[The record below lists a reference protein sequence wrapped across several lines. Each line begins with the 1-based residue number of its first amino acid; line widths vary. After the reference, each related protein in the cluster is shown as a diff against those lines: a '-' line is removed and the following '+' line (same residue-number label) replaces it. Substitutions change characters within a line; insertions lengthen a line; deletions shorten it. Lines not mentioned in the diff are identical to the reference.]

1 MFTDFFYLLRLR
13 GLKVSLQEWQTL
25 LQGLSMGLHQ
35 SSLMGFY
42 RLARA
47 VLIHTEAD
55 FDKFDQ
61 VFLEYFKDV
70 RPFEEL
76 PQELEDWLS
85 TPIDPVE
92 YDIAGLRNQGLD
104 IDTIRKMLAERM
116 KEQHERHDGG
126 THWVGTGGASP
137 FGNSGFYPG
146 GIRVGGQGRSRSALQ
161 VAGQRSFRD
170 FREDTVLETRQ
181 FQMAFKRL
189 RQFSALE
196 DGPKDELQLDETI
209 KKTGDNAGQLRL
221 VFGRPR
227 RNTVKLLMLFDSG
240 GSMWEF
246 SRLCSS
252 LFQAVNREAKFKDL
266 KTYYFH
272 NCFYDDLYTT
282 PGCYHADS
290 VSTEWVLSQLG
301 QDYKV
306 IVVGDASMAP
316 YELLRPGGCS
326 DYYAYN
332 AEPGIDWIE
341 KFTARY
347 DRMIWL
353 NPLPAE
359 NWDAGYGSETI
370 RIIKSKVPMYRL
382 TLEGLQD
389 GLRALV
395 AAR

>member
-13 GLKVSLQEWQTL
+13 GLKISMQEWQTL
-25 LQGLSMGLHQ
+25 LQGLELGLHR

-42 RLARA
+42 TLARS
-47 VLIHTEAD
+47 VLVHTEAD
-55 FDKFDQ
+55 FDRFDQ
-61 VFLEYFKDV
+61 VFLEYFKDIQ
-70 RPFEEL
+70 PFEEL
-76 PQELEDWLS
+76 PKELEDWLN

-92 YDIAGLRNQGLD
+92 YDPAMLTNQGLD
-104 IDTIRKMLAERM
+104 IETIRKMLEERM
-116 KEQHERHDGG
+116 KEQTERHDGG

-137 FGNSGFYPG
+137 FGNSGYYPG
-146 GIRVGGQGRSRSALQ
+146 GIRVGGQGRNRSALQ
-161 VAGQRSFRD
+161 VAGQRHFRD
-170 FREDTVLETRQ
+170 FREDTVLESRQ
-181 FQMAFKRL
+181 FQMAFRRL

-196 DGPKDELQLDETI
+196 DGPKDELQLDDTI
-209 KKTGDNAGQLRL
+209 KETGDNAGQLRL

-240 GSMWEF
+240 GSMWGYTK
-246 SRLCSS
+246 LCAS
-252 LFQAVNREAKFKDL
+252 LFQAVSRESKFKDL

-282 PGCYHADS
+282 PGCHHSDS

-326 DYYAYN
+326 DYYTYN
-332 AEPGIDWIE
+332 SEPGIDWIE

-353 NPLPAE
+353 NPLPEASWE
-359 NWDAGYGSETI
+359 SGYGSETI

-382 TLEGLQD
+382 TLEGVQA
-389 GLRALV
+389 GLKSLV

>member
-13 GLKVSLQEWQTL
+13 GLRVSLQEWQTL
-25 LQGLSMGLHQ
+25 LQGLSLGLHR
-35 SSLMGFY
+35 STLTGFY
-42 RLARA
+42 QLARA
-47 VLIHTEAD
+47 VLVHTESD

-61 VFLEYFKDV
+61 VFLEYFQNIKHFD
-70 RPFEEL
+70 EL
-76 PQELEDWLS
+76 PPELEDWLS

-92 YDIAGLRNQGLD
+92 YDPAKLSHLGLD
-104 IDTIRKMLAERM
+104 IDEIRRMFEERL

-137 FGNSGFYPG
+137 FGNAGYYPG
-146 GIRVGGQGRSRSALQ
+146 GIRVGGEGRNRSALQ
-161 VAGQRSFRD
+161 VAGERHFRD
-170 FREDTVLETRQ
+170 FRGDTVLDVRQ
-181 FQMAFKRL
+181 FQMAFRRL

-196 DGPKDELQLDETI
+196 DGPKDELQLDDTI
-209 KKTGDNAGQLRL
+209 KETGDNAGRLKL

-246 SRLCSS
+246 TKLCAS
-252 LFQAVNREAKFKDL
+252 LFQAVSRESKFKDL

-272 NCFYDDLYTT
+272 NCFYDDLYLKPT
-282 PGCYHADS
+282 CLHADS
-290 VSTEWVLSQLG
+290 VPTEWVLGQLG

-316 YELLRPGGCS
+316 YELLSPGGCS
-326 DYYAYN
+326 DYYTYN
-332 AEPGIDWIE
+332 KEPGIDWID
-341 KFTARY
+341 KFTRRY

-353 NPLPAE
+353 NPLPKS
-359 NWDAGYGSETI
+359 NWDRGYGSETI
-370 RIIKSKVPMYRL
+370 RIIKDKVPMYRL
-382 TLEGLQD
+382 TLEGLQE
-389 GLRALV
+389 GLKALI